1 MYMFRTL
8 KQTILREDLQE
19 DPIALAIREVC
30 RRLGCVDDWFRLEDD
45 TDLIE
50 ACIYERLALQARYR
64 YLLRLARERHAAYTA
79 PVAAQSMRDALC
91 GAETGGRMAEK
102 KEESLA

>member
-8 KQTILREDLQE
+8 KHTILREDLQE
-19 DPIALAIREVC
+19 DAIALAIREVC
-30 RRLGCVDDWFRLEDD
+30 RQLGCVDAWFQMEDD
-45 TDLIE
+45 ADLIE
-50 ACIYERLALQARYR
+50 SCIYERLALQARYR

-79 PVAAQSMRDALC
+79 PVPVFVGCEQ
-91 GAETGGRMAEK
+91 